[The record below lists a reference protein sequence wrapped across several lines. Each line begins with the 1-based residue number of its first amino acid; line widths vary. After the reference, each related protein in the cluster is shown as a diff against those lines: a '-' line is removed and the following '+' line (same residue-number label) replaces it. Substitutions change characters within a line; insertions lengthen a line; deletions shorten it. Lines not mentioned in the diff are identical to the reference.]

1 MREFFARDELLASS
15 SFRAPEATELS
26 RRFGTV
32 ALGPDELAAWLQ
44 SEALMP
50 IFLYIERAT
59 FIHRLHPTVKVFALF
74 VMFWSVYW
82 VDHPLALLPLGLV
95 MLALAE
101 FTGAWPNFYRL
112 RWLFILV
119 ILTTTLAWMVFYRQ
133 GPALI
138 NLPLIHLSRASL
150 VFGLGR
156 GLKLAELLATSV
168 LFLSTTKVEEF
179 TAGLAR
185 LGVPYRVG
193 FAITLSFRLVPLF
206 IDSALTVV
214 QAQNLRG
221 YDFNRGGPLERVK
234 RYVPV
239 LIPVF
244 MGALRK
250 ANSMAMALEARGF
263 GMSRQPTS
271 FIDYPVEPSDIAATV
286 ALFALGAVY
295 FMIYYTGYGAIS
307 PK

>member
-1 MREFFARDELLASS
+1 
-15 SFRAPEATELS
+15 
-26 RRFGTV
+26 V
-32 ALGPDELAAWLQ
+32 AEGAG
-44 SEALMP
+44 LMP
-50 IFLYIERAT
+50 IFLYIARDT
-59 FIHRLHPTVKVFALF
+59 FIHRLHPTVKVLALF

-82 VDHPLALLPLGLV
+82 VDHPLALLPLALLMFV
-95 MLALAE
+95 LAE
-101 FTGAWPNFYRL
+101 LTGAWPNFYRL

-138 NLPLIHLSRASL
+138 NLPLVHLSRASL

-193 FAITLSFRLVPLF
+193 FAITLAFRLVPLF

-221 YDFNRGGPLERVK
+221 YDFNCGGPLERVK

-239 LIPVF
+239 VIPVF

-250 ANSMAMALEARGF
+250 ANAMAMALEARGF
-263 GMSRQPTS
+263 GMTRQPTS
-271 FIDYPVEPSDIAATV
+271 FIDYPVRAGDIAASV
-286 ALFALGAVY
+286 ALCALGAAY
-295 FMIYYTGYGAIS
+295 FIIYYTGYGAIS
-307 PK
+307 PR